1 MTAARRQFRSGTPDG
16 GAAVVEFVLVGA
28 FVLIPLFLAIV
39 QLALVLHARNIVIAS
54 AAVGARYGASADS
67 DAAAGAAQTCR
78 RIHTTLPAVRRSLAC
93 SGGYVTGGSG
103 TDPVQLVEVRVDG
116 PVPMFFLP
124 WGSVHISAKGHAVR
138 EVAP

>member
-1 MTAARRQFRSGTPDG
+1 MRDAPPAARDA
-16 GAAVVEFVLVGA
+16 GAAVVEFVMVGT

-39 QLALVLHARNIVIAS
+39 QLALVLHARNIVVAS
-54 AAVGARYGASADS
+54 AAVGARKGAGADS
-67 DAAAGAAQTCR
+67 SAAAGAADACS
-78 RIHTTLPAVRRSLAC
+78 RIHASLPAVKKSLTCA
-93 SGGYVTGGSG
+93 GGYVTGGTSA
-103 TDPVQLVEVRVDG
+103 DPVELVEVRVQG

>member
-1 MTAARRQFRSGTPDG
+1 MVDD

-39 QLALVLHARNIVIAS
+39 QLALVLHARNIVVAS
-54 AAVGARYGASADS
+54 AAVGARFGASANSTAQD
-67 DAAAGAAQTCR
+67 GAIEACR
-78 RIHTTLPAVRRSLAC
+78 RIRAALPGVKKGLAC
-93 SGGYVTGGSG
+93 TGREVDNGSAL
-103 TDPVQLVEVRVDG
+103 DPVTLVEVRVDG

-124 WGSVHISAKGHAVR
+124 WGSVSISVRGHAVR

>member
-1 MTAARRQFRSGTPDG
+1 MRARLNRTGDDG
-16 GAAVVEFVLVGA
+16 GAAVVEFVMVGA

-39 QLALVLHARNIVIAS
+39 QLALVLHSRNIVVAS

-67 DAAAGAAQTCR
+67 DAAAGAAESCR
-78 RIHTTLPAVRRSLAC
+78 RIHAALPAVRTSLAC
-93 SGGYVTGGSG
+93 SGGYVSGGG
-103 TDPVQLVEVRVDG
+103 ADPVQLVEVRVDG

-124 WGSVHISAKGHAVR
+124 WGSVHISVRGHAVR

>member
-1 MTAARRQFRSGTPDG
+1 M
-16 GAAVVEFVLVGA
+16 VGA

-39 QLALVLHARNIVIAS
+39 QLALVLHARNIVVAS

-67 DAAAGAAQTCR
+67 DAASGAAEACR
-78 RIHTTLPAVRRSLAC
+78 RIHAALPAVRMSLAC
-93 SGGYVTGGSG
+93 SGGYVSGGSG
-103 TDPVQLVEVRVDG
+103 ADPVQLVEVRVDG

-124 WGSVHISAKGHAVR
+124 WGSMHISARGHAVR